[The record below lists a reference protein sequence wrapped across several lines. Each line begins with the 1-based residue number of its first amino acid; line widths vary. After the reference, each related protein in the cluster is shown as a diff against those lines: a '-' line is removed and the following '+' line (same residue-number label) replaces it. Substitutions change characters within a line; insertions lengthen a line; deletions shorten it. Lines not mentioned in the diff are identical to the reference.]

1 MSVPGEVS
9 AGEALG
15 VLSRFRAEFY
25 DSLYARA
32 DTLFELTDS
41 VLYAD
46 GPGRSERWS
55 SCRWPSSTGVATA
68 LCTRPWTGAGP
79 SRHGCV
85 ER

>member
-15 VLSRFRAEFY
+15 VLSRFRVEFY

-46 GPGRSERWS
+46 GPGRSERSYSLAIRRAVAFAAGGS
-55 SCRWPSSTGVATA
+55 SGPGYSGWRASSP
-68 LCTRPWTGAGP
+68 R
-79 SRHGCV
+79 
-85 ER
+85 